1 MFYIKIPLAS
11 GISIQAEIRSGN
23 VTTRCHCCG
32 EEIPVDLADVFSD
45 GEGNVENTELL
56 CPACAAILLERVRV
70 P

>member
-1 MFYIKIPLAS
+1 MFYVKIPLAS
-11 GISIQAEIRSGN
+11 GISIQAEIRSDN
-23 VTTRCHCCG
+23 VITRCHCYG

>member
-11 GISIQAEIRSGN
+11 GISIQAEIRSDN

-32 EEIPVDLADVFSD
+32 EEMPVDLAAVFAD
-45 GEGNVENTELL
+45 GEGSLEDTAIL
-56 CPACAAILLERVRV
+56 CPACAAILLERVRE

>member
-11 GISIQAEIRSGN
+11 GISIQAEIRSDN
-23 VTTRCHCCG
+23 VVTRCHCCG
-32 EEIPVDLADVFSD
+32 EEMPVDLADVFLD
-45 GEGNVENTELL
+45 GEGNLENTELL

>member
-32 EEIPVDLADVFSD
+32 EEMPVDLAAVFAD
-45 GEGNVENTELL
+45 GEGSLEDTEIL